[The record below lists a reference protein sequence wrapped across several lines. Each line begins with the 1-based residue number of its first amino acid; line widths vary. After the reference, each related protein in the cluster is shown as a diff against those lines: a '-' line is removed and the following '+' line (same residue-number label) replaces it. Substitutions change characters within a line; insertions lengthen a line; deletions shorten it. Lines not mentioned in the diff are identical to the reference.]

1 MAKNKDLNDSNEYEE
16 IKDITTTTKDKK
28 TSSYT
33 KPDKQL
39 TQYILVTPMK
49 YALTQPHRN

>member
-28 TSSYT
+28 TTSYT
-33 KPDKQL
+33 KPDKQQ

-49 YALTQPHRN
+49 YTLI